1 MGCGCRN
8 IETHSALRIALGVLP
23 LCALLSALCAY
34 GRSLN
39 MRLKDR
45 VAIVTGGA
53 RGLGRA
59 FALRL
64 AQEGARVMV
73 MNIVLNDK
81 DLEDMKET
89 VRLIM
94 DMGADA
100 QFFEGDVTSEQDCRT
115 MAEKTIGSFG
125 KIDILINN
133 AAIYDG
139 LVRKPFDEISIDE
152 WDRVMGVNVKGA
164 FLATRAVFPVMKQQ
178 EYGKI
183 VNLCSETAFT
193 GSHGFAHYVSSK
205 GGVLALT
212 RALAVELGPYNICI
226 NAVAPGFTDTEASRS
241 LADVD
246 KYDTT
251 KTPLSRMGTPEDIT
265 GAALFLA
272 SPESDFITGQTLV
285 VDGGRYMH

>member
-1 MGCGCRN
+1 
-8 IETHSALRIALGVLP
+8 
-23 LCALLSALCAY
+23 
-34 GRSLN
+34 

-73 MNIVLNDK
+73 MNIVFTDK
-81 DLEDMKET
+81 DLDDMKET
-89 VRLIM
+89 VRLIKETG
-94 DMGADA
+94 GAA
-100 QFFEGDVTSEQDCRT
+100 QFVEGDVTSEPDCRA
-115 MAEKTIGSFG
+115 MAEKTNSAYGR
-125 KIDILINN
+125 IDILINN

-139 LVRKPFDEISIDE
+139 LERKPFDEISVDE
-152 WDRVMGVNVKGA
+152 WDRVMGVNVKGT
-164 FLATRAVFPVMKQQ
+164 FLATRAVFPFMKQQ
-178 EYGKI
+178 AYGKI

-193 GSHGFAHYVSSK
+193 GSHGFVHYVSSK
-205 GGVLALT
+205 GGILAMT
-212 RALAVELGPYNICI
+212 RALAVELGPFHICI
-226 NAVAPGFTDTEASRS
+226 NAIAPGFTDTEASRS

-246 KYDTT
+246 RYDTS
-251 KTPLSRMGTPEDIT
+251 KTPLKRVGTPGDIT
-265 GAALFLA
+265 GAALFLS